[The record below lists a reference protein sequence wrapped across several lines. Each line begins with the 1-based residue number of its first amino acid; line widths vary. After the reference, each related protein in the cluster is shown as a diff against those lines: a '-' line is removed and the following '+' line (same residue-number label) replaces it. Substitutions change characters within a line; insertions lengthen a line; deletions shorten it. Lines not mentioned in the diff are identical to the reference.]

1 MILKR
6 IRVVKNAQDI
16 EALLY
21 ESSMKEVFRNVR
33 IAEKIED
40 IL

>member
-1 MILKR
+1 MS
-6 IRVVKNAQDI
+6 KNAQDI
-16 EALLY
+16 EALLC

-40 IL
+40 ILWVNPATW